1 MDIILLERVTK
12 LGQMGDIVTV
22 KDGYARN
29 FLLPQKKAMRATENN
44 KKHFET
50 QRKELEAR
58 NIELKTE
65 AEAVATTLAD
75 VKVVLIRQAGESG
88 HLYGSATTRDIA
100 TGVSDSGVNIN
111 RAQVILA
118 HPIKSIG
125 LINVE
130 IKLHPEVST
139 TVLVNVARSDEEADT
154 QFETGAAVTGEQA
167 ESEYVFEPGGF
178 EDEEDEAA
186 KEATEES
193 SDDEAPEAEEA
204 TEETSEE

>member
-1 MDIILLERVTK
+1 MDIILLERVVK

-29 FLLPQKKAMRATENN
+29 FLLPQNKAMRATDSN

-58 NIELKTE
+58 NLELKSE
-65 AEAVATTLAD
+65 AEKVAVTLAD
-75 VKVVLIRQAGESG
+75 VKVTLIRQAGESG

-100 TGVSDSGVNIN
+100 DGVSSEGVTVN
-111 RAQVILA
+111 RSQVILD

-125 LINVE
+125 LINVK

-139 TVLVNVARSDEEADT
+139 TVVVNVARSDEEAET
-154 QFETGAAVTGEQA
+154 QFSTGAAVTGEK
-167 ESEYVFEPGGF
+167 EEDEYVFEPGGF
-178 EDEEDEAA
+178 DEDEDEAA
-186 KEATEES
+186 EKATEEAS
-193 SDDEAPEAEEA
+193 DEAAEEA
-204 TEETSEE
+204 PAEEAAEE